1 MALDTRL
8 SIAAVNAQASAT
20 GALCDGG
27 YLRIYPAPRRV
38 LPDDAPAGPLL
49 AELRFSAT
57 AFGSPI
63 AGVITANPIT
73 AEDSALADGE
83 ADWFAAVAA
92 DGTTAVFDGS
102 VGVPVV
108 IEGVETPSA
117 NLILP
122 TTTISIGLR
131 IEIDSLTYT
140 QPGQ

>member
-20 GALCDGG
+20 GALCNGG

-38 LPDDAPAGPLL
+38 LPDDAPAGPVL

-63 AGVITANPIT
+63 AGVITANPIA
-73 AEDSALADGE
+73 AEDSGLANDE

-102 VGVPVV
+102 VG
-108 IEGVETPSA
+108 TA
-117 NLILP
+117 NCNLILP
-122 TTTISIGLR
+122 TPTITVGLR